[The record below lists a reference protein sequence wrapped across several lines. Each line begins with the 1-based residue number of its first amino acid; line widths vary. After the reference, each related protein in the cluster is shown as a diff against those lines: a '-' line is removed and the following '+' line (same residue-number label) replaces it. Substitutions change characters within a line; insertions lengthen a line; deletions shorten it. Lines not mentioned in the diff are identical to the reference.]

1 MAAAGGLFFFL
12 ILCSCG
18 EFDSVLPINQT
29 YQVSALAGDHSL
41 DEYSGI
47 RLHDEI
53 QPFFVHPV
61 NGDQDIRGLMV
72 FLQTPEGEPVGEKIR
87 YSIGEPEEEEE
98 EEKKEAEGEEE
109 EEEAEGEKDRVL
121 ILAAGTDKKLPS
133 FRMGEDL
140 EIGPYRM
147 VFQVLGEKE
156 RIFSKTEK
164 AVYYLGGADYSISEI
179 SAYLPGYSPGSYLI
193 APGTVIMLEAR
204 VTADEGLDPYVVW
217 YDGKKQIGEGK
228 ISAGGSKLF
237 FKVPNENSFR
247 LLRAEAFPFPPGK
260 RSGARDSESGE
271 RFRGK
276 IRELSLPVSSKGREL
291 EYFSAAE
298 KERKN
303 FHGYYLFAGNLLD
316 SLDSHPGRILVK
328 EDDDGKGLSWLGYG
342 GVYGLAVGPRDYYLI
357 PQETFGPSSQN
368 QERKVFSFRC
378 KLLGDGPI
386 FSASMA
392 NGAAEVQL
400 SREKE
405 NLVLALTAGG
415 YSKKVETVL
424 PPTED
429 FIAFTLSLD
438 FRENTLT
445 AALLPEWMPD
455 AEISLDLVEFPVGAV
470 VYRLGTS
477 VSGKTQ
483 EEKTLEEDEGPLGL
497 PVLILDELAVTA
509 KKE

>member
-1 MAAAGGLFFFL
+1 MVLLKKMAAAGGLVFFL

-29 YQVSALAGDHSL
+29 YQVSAFAGDHSL

-47 RLHDEI
+47 KLHDEI
-53 QPFFVHPV
+53 QPFFVHPI

-72 FLQTPEGEPVGEKIR
+72 FLQTLEGKPAGEKIR
-87 YSIGEPEEEEE
+87 YVIGEPEEEEE
-98 EEKKEAEGEEE
+98 EEEEEKEEGEE
-109 EEEAEGEKDRVL
+109 DRVL
-121 ILAAGTDKKLPS
+121 ILAAGTGGKLPS
-133 FRMGEDL
+133 FQMGEDL

-147 VFQVLGEKE
+147 VFQVLGEKG

-237 FKVPNENSFR
+237 FKVPDENSFR
-247 LLRAEAFPFPPGK
+247 LLRAEAFPFPPDK

-271 RFRGK
+271 RLRGK
-276 IRELSLPVSSKGREL
+276 IRELSLPVSSKGKEL
-291 EYFSAAE
+291 EYFLTPE

-303 FHGYYLFAGNLLD
+303 FRGYYLFAGNLLD
-316 SLDSHPGRILVK
+316 SLDSHPRRVLVK
-328 EDDDGKGLSWLGYG
+328 EDDAGEGLSWLGYG

-357 PQETFGPSSQN
+357 PKEIFGPSLQD
-368 QERKVFSFRC
+368 QEKKVFSFRC
-378 KLLGDGPI
+378 KLLGDGPV
-386 FSASMA
+386 FSASLA
-392 NGAAEVQL
+392 NGSAGVQL
-400 SREKE
+400 STEKG
-405 NLVLALTAGG
+405 NLVLTLTAGG

-445 AALLPEWMPD
+445 AVLSPEWMPD
-455 AEISLDLVEFPVGAV
+455 TETSLDLAGFPAGAV
-470 VYRLGTS
+470 VYRLGTP

-483 EEKTLEEDEGPLGL
+483 EEKPLEEEEGPSGL

-509 KKE
+509 KEE